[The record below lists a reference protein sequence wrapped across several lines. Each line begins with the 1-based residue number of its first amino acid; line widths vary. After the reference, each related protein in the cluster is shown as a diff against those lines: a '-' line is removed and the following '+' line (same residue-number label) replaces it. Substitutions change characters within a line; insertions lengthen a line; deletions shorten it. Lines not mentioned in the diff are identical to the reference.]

1 MMRRYI
7 NLYLPLLAL
16 LLFSCQTDYAELP
29 AYNGKKQL
37 QAVIETPA
45 GSNHK
50 LVYSR
55 KKKEFVNDK
64 DADMDRV
71 IDFLPYPA
79 NFGFIPSTEIDRNG
93 KGLEILVLSERLE
106 TGAVAEVVPVGL
118 IQLETA
124 GELQH
129 IVVAVPARPS
139 ERRIDATNYVAL
151 SKEYPAV
158 KTILQNWFANY
169 NPAARTS
176 FVCWRDEKFA
186 DKEIQRWMKL

>member
-1 MMRRYI
+1 MK
-7 NLYLPLLAL
+7 LYTALCLLLLAL
-16 LLFSCQTDYAELP
+16 LLFSCKNDYAELP
-29 AYNGKKQL
+29 AYTGNKQL

-50 LVYSR
+50 LVYNR
-55 KKKEFVNDK
+55 EKKAFVSDK
-64 DADMDRV
+64 AADMDRV
-71 IDFLPYPA
+71 IGFLPYPG
-79 NFGFIPSTEIDRNG
+79 NFGFIPSTEIDSNG
-93 KGLEILVLSERLE
+93 KGLEILVLSERTE
-106 TGAVAEVVPVGL
+106 TGTVVEVIPVGL

-139 ERRIDATNYVAL
+139 ERYIDVTSFVAL
-151 SKEYPAV
+151 TQEYPAV

-169 NPAARTS
+169 NPAAHTS
-176 FVCWRDEKFA
+176 FVGWRDEKFA

>member
-1 MMRRYI
+1 MK
-7 NLYLPLLAL
+7 LYTSLCLPLLAL
-16 LLFSCQTDYAELP
+16 LLFSCKKDYAELP
-29 AYNGKKQL
+29 AYTGNKQL

-50 LVYSR
+50 LVYNR
-55 KKKEFVNDK
+55 ENKEFISDK
-64 DADMDRV
+64 FADMDRV
-71 IDFLPYPA
+71 IGFLPYPG
-79 NFGFIPSTEIDRNG
+79 NFGFIPSTEIDSNG
-93 KGLEILVLSERLE
+93 KGLEILVLSERVE
-106 TGAVAEVVPVGL
+106 TGAVVEVIPVGL

-139 ERRIDATNYVAL
+139 ERRIDVTNFVAL
-151 SKEYPAV
+151 SQEYPAV

-176 FVCWRDEKFA
+176 FVGWRDENSPTKKYSA
-186 DKEIQRWMKL
+186 G